1 MLKIKFRYKDRYTA
15 PDRWSEQECV
25 MSSVR
30 ECIKFYGLD
39 QPDVEYQIVSVEEV
53 K

>member
-1 MLKIKFRYKDRYTA
+1 MLKIKFKYQDAYTK
-15 PDRWSEQECV
+15 PGIWSEKECV
-25 MSSVR
+25 MSNIR
-30 ECIKFYGLD
+30 ECIEFYGLD